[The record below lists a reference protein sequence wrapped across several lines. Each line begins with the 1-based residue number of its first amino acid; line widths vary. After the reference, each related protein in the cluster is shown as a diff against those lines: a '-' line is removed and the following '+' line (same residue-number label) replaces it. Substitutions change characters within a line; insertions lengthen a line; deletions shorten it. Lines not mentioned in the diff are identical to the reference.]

1 MRSIAFIIFSL
12 IVLIYLSCDKIEI
25 TSKQSESFIK
35 FYGGPSLDYG
45 VDVKQTNDGGY
56 AVLGTISTPDNGT
69 DMCLILTDEYGNSLS
84 NSNTK
89 YFGGNY
95 DDKGKCLR
103 ILDDGGLILMGS
115 YQDTITGT
123 SDIFLVKTSS
133 SGVSIW
139 TKIIRQ
145 TGNQE
150 AFDLQITS
158 SGDLLII
165 GYTENYTL
173 NSITP
178 VSVAANQK
186 DIFQLL
192 LNSDGDSILQPHP
205 IGFVNDDIGHGIQ
218 SESDGYII
226 VGNTKSRPVGTT
238 QYRSFIVKTNLRGSI
253 NSEFKTLFETE
264 MDYKNHIRV
273 LPDNNYL
280 ISGTVVNNSVPNIC
294 LMKIDHQNSEIIWE
308 KTFNDL
314 PDSYCTGL
322 EVDNNEILILGTRKT
337 AGSTS
342 NIVFIKT
349 DLNGGILNLSEYGL
363 SGQMEGLGFDITDDN
378 GYIITGSNVTG
389 DNSVI
394 TLIKTR
400 NNGEF

>member
-1 MRSIAFIIFSL
+1 MRAIAFIIISL
-12 IVLIYLSCDKIEI
+12 IVLIYLSCDNDEI
-25 TSKQSESFIK
+25 TLKQSESFIK

-69 DMCLILTDEYGNSLS
+69 DMCLILTDKFGNSLL

-89 YFGGNY
+89 YYGGKY
-95 DDKGKCLR
+95 DDKGICLR
-103 ILDDGGLILMGS
+103 ILNDGGLILMGS
-115 YQDTITGT
+115 YQDSVTGY
-123 SDIFLVKTSS
+123 SDILMVKTNNT
-133 SGVSIW
+133 GVSEW
-139 TKIIRQ
+139 TKIIRD
-145 TGNQE
+145 TGHQE
-150 AFDLQITS
+150 AYDLQITS
-158 SGDLLII
+158 SGDFLII
-165 GYTENYTL
+165 GSTENYTP
-173 NSITP
+173 NGITP
-178 VSVAANQK
+178 ISAVPNQK

-192 LNSDGDSILQPHP
+192 LNSDGDISRQPQP
-205 IGFVNDDIGHGIQ
+205 IGFVDDDIGHGIQ

-238 QYRSFIVKTNLRGSI
+238 QYRSFIVKTNLLGSI

-264 MDYKNHIRV
+264 MNYKNHIRV

-280 ISGTVVNNSVPNIC
+280 ISGTVVNNSAPNIC
-294 LMKIDHQNSEIIWE
+294 LMKINHQNREIIWE
-308 KTFNDL
+308 KIFNDL
-314 PDSYCTGL
+314 PDTYCTGL
-322 EVDNNEILILGTRKT
+322 EVDNNEILILGTKKT

-342 NIVFIKT
+342 SIVFIKT
-349 DLNGGILNLSEYGL
+349 DLNGGILHLSEYGL

-389 DNSVI
+389 NNSVI

>member
-342 NIVFIKT
+342 SIVFIKT